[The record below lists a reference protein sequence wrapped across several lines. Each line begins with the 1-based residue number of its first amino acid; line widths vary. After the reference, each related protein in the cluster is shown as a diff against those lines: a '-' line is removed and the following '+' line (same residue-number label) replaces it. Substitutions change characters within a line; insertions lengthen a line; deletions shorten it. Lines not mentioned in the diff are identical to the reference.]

1 MIKNYTLTI
10 ILNILLFIR
19 KQNSSCY
26 NPVSYRSCY
35 HPLPVLENERGEKK
49 SFSRKLLPLEC
60 DNATLGSQEGLELY
74 CHGMFSTEEHL
85 DLENVYVSCLSEL
98 QIYIKSNGKE
108 NYFSILHFV
117 ECLKVFIYFLK
128 SALAN

>member
-1 MIKNYTLTI
+1 MLQPS
-10 ILNILLFIR
+10 FIQKLISPFACVR
-19 KQNSSCY
+19 K
-26 NPVSYRSCY
+26 R
-35 HPLPVLENERGEKK
+35 EGGKK